1 MVRGPEREAGG
12 KEDIGQDQIQEEDV
26 CHCAELLILVDDDED
41 KPVAKVTQEEIDIVE
56 NWDEFC
62 TKFIDT
68 ILVTELDSFT
78 DHVALVSRLCGVKQ
92 IQKDT
97 ILVISIVHGC
107 GLPVERVQNGQQG
120 TQEC

>member
-1 MVRGPEREAGG
+1 MVRGPEGEAGG

-26 CHCAELLILVDDDED
+26 CHCAELLILVDDEED

-68 ILVTELDSFT
+68 FLVTELDSFT
-78 DHVALVSRLCGVKQ
+78 DHVALVSRLCVVKQ
-92 IQKDT
+92 SHKDT
-97 ILVISIVHGC
+97 KLVISIVHGC
-107 GLPVERVQNGQQG
+107 GLPCG
-120 TQEC
+120 TRNIKDSF

>member
-1 MVRGPEREAGG
+1 MVRGPEGEAGG

-26 CHCAELLILVDDDED
+26 CHCAELLILVDDEED

-68 ILVTELDSFT
+68 FLVTEPDSFT
-78 DHVALVSRLCGVKQ
+78 DHVALVSRLCVVKQ
-92 IQKDT
+92 SHEDT
-97 ILVISIVHGC
+97 KLVISIVHGC
-107 GLPVERVQNGQQG
+107 GLPCG
-120 TQEC
+120 TRNIKDSF